1 MTIEYLDKSTSKKD
15 PTAVLVGT
23 TIKSRFY
30 CKISK
35 CRKGTIIIFIM
46 KDRIISKF
54 SLTPSLS
61 LTKKLNERVI
71 VPTHSKS

>member
-35 CRKGTIIIFIM
+35 
-46 KDRIISKF
+46 F
-54 SLTPSLS
+54 SLTLSLS